1 MRTRLLEGQ
10 TSARLKRK
18 IKMQTH
24 FTRSSTRD
32 KSIYVKGRWIGKV
45 VADTFKKTISSN
57 LILHTPYTAIA
68 SSVSVLNDAE
78 ALGAKYCE
86 VFVSDTKQTYRA
98 TIKDIRAKGET
109 CGSPDDPQI
118 KLALSEW
125 KRV

>member
-1 MRTRLLEGQ
+1 
-10 TSARLKRK
+10 
-18 IKMQTH
+18 MQTH